1 VGPKFPIYLDHHATT
16 PTDPRVVEVMR
27 PYFSERFGN
36 AASAS
41 HVFGWRAEAAVEQSR
56 ERLAAAIGARDPRE
70 IVFTSG
76 TTESDNLALKG
87 VARATRKR
95 RDHLITVQTEHPAVL
110 ESCAALERE
119 GFRVTLL
126 PVDRSGLVDP
136 DAVRSAIG
144 DRTLLV
150 SVMAAN
156 SEIGVLQP
164 LEVIG
169 RICRERGVLL
179 HTDAAQAVGKVPIDV
194 EAAHID
200 LLSMCAHKLYGPPGV
215 GALYIRRRRP
225 RIRLEP
231 LFHGGG
237 QESGHRSG
245 TLPLPLIVGFA
256 EAVDLCMEGLESEA
270 ARLRELRDG
279 LWRRLEA
286 GLDDLHL
293 NGHPEQR
300 LPGNLNV
307 AFPGAEADALIAS
320 LKDVALSSGSACSS
334 ARPEPSHVLRA
345 LGLPD
350 SLVAASL
357 RFGLGRWNSAEE
369 IDWVADQ
376 VIAQVREQRE
386 KRAGSGPGRRRRV
399 SEH

>member
-1 VGPKFPIYLDHHATT
+1 VGLNFPIYLDHHATT
-16 PTDPRVVEVMR
+16 PTDPRVLDAMR
-27 PYFSERFGN
+27 PYFTERFGN

-41 HVFGWRAEAAVEQSR
+41 HVFGWRAEAAVELAR
-56 ERLAAAIGARDPRE
+56 ERLAAAIGAREPRE

-87 VARATRKR
+87 VARADRTR
-95 RDHLITVQTEHPAVL
+95 RDHLITVATEHAAVL

-119 GFRVTLL
+119 GFRVTVL
-126 PVDRSGLVDP
+126 PVGRSGLVDP
-136 DAVRSAIG
+136 DDVRRAIG

-164 LEVIG
+164 LAAIG
-169 RICRERGVLL
+169 GICRERDVLF
-179 HTDAAQAVGKVPIDV
+179 HTDAAQAVGKVPVDV
-194 EAAHID
+194 EASGID

-237 QESGHRSG
+237 HEWGHRSG
-245 TLPLPLIVGFA
+245 TLPLALVVGFA
-256 EAVDLCMEGLESEA
+256 EAVDLCQQDLEAEA
-270 ARLRELRDG
+270 SRLRALRDE
-279 LWRRLEA
+279 LWTRLQA
-286 GLDDLHL
+286 GLGDLRL
-293 NGHPEQR
+293 NGDPEPR

-320 LKDVALSSGSACSS
+320 LRDVALSSGSACSS
-334 ARPEPSHVLRA
+334 ARPEPSHVLPAIGLSGA
-345 LGLPD
+345 L
-350 SLVAASL
+350 ARASL
-357 RFGLGRWNSAEE
+357 RFGLGRGNTREE
-369 IDWVADQ
+369 IEWVADQ

-386 KRAGSGPGRRRRV
+386 KRAAGRPGGGRRR
-399 SEH
+399 SDG

>member
-1 VGPKFPIYLDHHATT
+1 MGLNFPIYLDHHATT
-16 PTDPRVVEVMR
+16 PTDPRVLDAMR
-27 PYFSERFGN
+27 PYFTERFGN

-41 HVFGWRAEAAVEQSR
+41 HVFGWRAEAAVEQAR
-56 ERLAAAIGARDPRE
+56 ERLAAAIGAHEPRE

-87 VARATRKR
+87 VARAYRTR
-95 RDHLITVQTEHPAVL
+95 RDHLITVATEHSAVL
-110 ESCAALERE
+110 ESCGALERE
-119 GFRVTLL
+119 GFRVTVL
-126 PVDRSGLVDP
+126 PVGRSGLVDP
-136 DAVRSAIG
+136 DDVRRAIG

-164 LEVIG
+164 LAAIG
-169 RICRERGVLL
+169 GICRERDVLF
-179 HTDAAQAVGKVPIDV
+179 HTDAAQAVGKVPVDV
-194 EAAHID
+194 EASGVD

-237 QESGHRSG
+237 HEWGHRSG
-245 TLPLPLIVGFA
+245 TLPLALIVGFA
-256 EAVDLCMEGLESEA
+256 EAVDLCLHDLEAEA
-270 ARLRELRDG
+270 ARLRALRDE
-279 LWRRLEA
+279 LWTRLQA
-286 GLDDLHL
+286 GLDDLRL
-293 NGHPEQR
+293 NGDPEQR

-307 AFPGAEADALIAS
+307 AFPGAEADAVIAS
-320 LKDVALSSGSACSS
+320 LRDVALSSGSACSS

-345 LGLPD
+345 IGL
-350 SLVAASL
+350 SEALARASL
-357 RFGLGRWNSAEE
+357 RFGLGRGNTREE
-369 IDWVADQ
+369 IEWVADQ

-386 KRAGSGPGRRRRV
+386 KRAGGRPGGGRRR
-399 SEH
+399 SDG

>member
-1 VGPKFPIYLDHHATT
+1 VGLKFPIYLDHHATT
-16 PTDPRVVEVMR
+16 PTDPRVVEAMR
-27 PYFSERFGN
+27 PYFTERFGN

-41 HVFGWRAEAAVEQSR
+41 HVFGWRAEAVVEQSR

-87 VARATRKR
+87 VARAYRTR
-95 RDHLITVQTEHPAVL
+95 RDHLITLQTEHPAVL
-110 ESCAALERE
+110 ESCAALEQE
-119 GFRVTLL
+119 GFRVTVL
-126 PVDRSGLVDP
+126 PVDPSGLVDP
-136 DAVRSAIG
+136 DAVRRAIG
-144 DRTLLV
+144 ERTLLV

-194 EAAHID
+194 QAFNID

-237 QESGHRSG
+237 HEGGHRSG

-256 EAVDLCMEGLESEA
+256 EAVDLCLEGLESEA
-270 ARLRELRDG
+270 ARLRALRDG
-279 LWRRLEA
+279 LWRRLQA

-320 LKDVALSSGSACSS
+320 LKDVALSSGSACSA

-350 SLVAASL
+350 SLAAASL
-357 RFGLGRWNSAEE
+357 RFGLGRWNTAEE
-369 IDWVADQ
+369 LDWVADQ
-376 VIAQVREQRE
+376 LIAQVREQRE
-386 KRAGSGPGRRRRV
+386 RRVGGGPGRRRRV
-399 SEH
+399 SEP

>member
-1 VGPKFPIYLDHHATT
+1 VGLNFPIYLDHHATT
-16 PTDPRVVEVMR
+16 PTDPRVLDAMR
-27 PYFSERFGN
+27 PYFTERFGN

-41 HVFGWRAEAAVEQSR
+41 HVFGWRAEAAVEQAR
-56 ERLAAAIGARDPRE
+56 ERLAAAIGAHEPRE

-87 VARATRKR
+87 VARAYRTR
-95 RDHLITVQTEHPAVL
+95 RDHLITVATEHSAVL
-110 ESCAALERE
+110 ESCGALERE
-119 GFRVTLL
+119 GFRVTVL
-126 PVDRSGLVDP
+126 PVGRSGLVDP
-136 DAVRSAIG
+136 DDVRRAIG

-164 LEVIG
+164 LAAIG
-169 RICRERGVLL
+169 GICRERDVLF
-179 HTDAAQAVGKVPIDV
+179 HTDAAQAVGKVPVDV
-194 EAAHID
+194 EASGVD

-237 QESGHRSG
+237 HEWGHRSG
-245 TLPLPLIVGFA
+245 TLPLALIVGFA
-256 EAVDLCMEGLESEA
+256 EAVDLCLHDLEAEA
-270 ARLRELRDG
+270 ARLRALRDE
-279 LWRRLEA
+279 LWTRLQA
-286 GLDDLHL
+286 GLDDLRL
-293 NGHPEQR
+293 NGDPEQR

-307 AFPGAEADALIAS
+307 AFPGAEADAVIAS
-320 LKDVALSSGSACSS
+320 LRDVALSSGSACSS

-345 LGLPD
+345 IGL
-350 SLVAASL
+350 SEALARASL
-357 RFGLGRWNSAEE
+357 RFGLGRGNTREE
-369 IDWVADQ
+369 IEWVADQ

-386 KRAGSGPGRRRRV
+386 KRAGGRPGGGRRR
-399 SEH
+399 SDG